1 MRNSSTPSPIQPK
14 ISIIVPVFNA
24 EKYIY
29 RCLDSLLSQTFTD
42 YEIILIDDGSTD
54 NSGNICDEYASKDK
68 RIKVIHKENG
78 GVASARQAGTDVA
91 CGEYIIHADP
101 DDWVEPSMLEE
112 LLGKAEKTGADV
124 TICDYY
130 VSDDKGCRYICQ
142 EPPNLEADS
151 VLSALFHRLHGSLW
165 NKLVKRA
172 CYIKYNL
179 RFIPRVNYCEDVL
192 IWVQLLQHP
201 EVKIAYLNKAFYYY
215 YQGNTESITHSL
227 TPQVIITRF
236 KYIKALE
243 ALMPQK
249 FNYLVERTKMMFDFV
264 LWRNSLISDNELYS
278 KKYKMKAISMCPYCL
293 VDKLA
298 YSVAV
303 SNFPKVSRTI
313 LLIQR
318 VWRKMK
324 LDMLKFS
331 AVL

>member
-1 MRNSSTPSPIQPK
+1 MRNSSTPSPIQPI

-29 RCLDSLLSQTFTD
+29 RCIDSLLSQTFTD
-42 YEIILIDDGSTD
+42 FEIILIDDGSTD
-54 NSGNICDEYASKDK
+54 NSGNICDEYATKDK

-130 VSDDKGCRYICQ
+130 IRDDKGCRYICQ

-151 VLSALFHRLHGSLW
+151 VLCALFHRLHGSLC

-179 RFIPRVNYCEDVL
+179 RFIPGVNYCEDVL
-192 IWVQLLQHP
+192 IWVQLLQHQ

-227 TPQVIITRF
+227 TPKIISTTF
-236 KYIKALE
+236 KYHETLE

-249 FNYLVERTKMMFDFV
+249 LNYLVERTKMRFDFV
-264 LWRNSLISDNELYS
+264 LWRNKLISDNELYS
-278 KKYKMKAISMCPYCL
+278 KRYKVNAIDMCPYPIG
-293 VDKLA
+293 DKLA
-298 YSVAV
+298 YSIAAY
-303 SNFPKVSRTI
+303 NFPRVARTI
-313 LLIQR
+313 LFFQR
-318 VWRKMK
+318 TWRKIK
-324 LDMLKFS
+324 QLYFEVKY
-331 AVL
+331 

>member
-1 MRNSSTPSPIQPK
+1 MRNSSTPSTKQPI
-14 ISIIVPVFNA
+14 ISIIVPVFNV

-29 RCLDSLLSQTFTD
+29 CSLDSLLSQTFAD
-42 YEIILIDDGSTD
+42 FEIILVDDGSTD

-101 DDWVEPSMLEE
+101 DDRVAPSMLEE

-142 EPPNLEADS
+142 EPPNLDSES
-151 VLSALFHRLHGSLW
+151 VLCALFHRLHGSLC

-179 RFIPRVNYCEDVL
+179 RFIPGVNYCEDVL

-227 TPQVIITRF
+227 TPKIISTTF
-236 KYIKALE
+236 KYHEALE
-243 ALMPQK
+243 TLMPQK
-249 FNYLVERTKMMFDFV
+249 LNYLVERTKMRFDFV
-264 LWRNSLISDNELYS
+264 LWRNRLISDNELYS
-278 KKYKMKAISMCPYCL
+278 KRYKVKAIDLCPYLLC
-293 VDKLA
+293 DKVA
-298 YSVAV
+298 YSLAA
-303 SNFPKVSRTI
+303 SNFPKVARTI
-313 LLIQR
+313 LFLQR
-318 VWRKMK
+318 IWRIIKQQYFK
-324 LDMLKFS
+324 VKY
-331 AVL
+331 